1 MLTDK
6 QKWAMKRS
14 DARLN
19 IWDGSVRSGKSY
31 NCNFR
36 FLAAITEDKKGM
48 PPGTIDCAI
57 GKTLGA
63 LKRNVI
69 NPIIEL
75 VGTKNAKYYSGKQE
89 LHVFGNVI
97 DTIGANDERSVGKIQ
112 GATIRKCI
120 GDELTLW
127 PESFFKMMD
136 TRLSTNK
143 SQFFGNTNPGAPN
156 HYIKK
161 EYLDRSGQINLK
173 SFHFVIDD
181 NTTLDPEYVKAM
193 KLNFSGLWYN
203 RYILG
208 LWSLAEGA
216 IYDFFNDMHTII
228 ISPQATYYF
237 LAIDYGTNNPF
248 AAILFGVNRFTTP
261 MVWAEHEFYY
271 DSKKHQSQLTDKEYG
286 DRLEMFCKEHLGEH
300 WRTKIKRTIL
310 DPSASSF
317 EAELKQRRFSGVMHA
332 ENDVSD
338 GLRFKASMLKS
349 GKYAIHTRCKNY
361 IESFASYSW
370 DSKKQLLGIDAPLK
384 VDDHLQDA
392 GRYGIFTEFGHNN
405 NFVNYSAMTRAV

>member
-1 MLTDK
+1 MLTKK
-6 QKWAMKRS
+6 QKWAFRKS
-14 DARLN
+14 TARLN

-36 FLAAITEDKKGM
+36 FIKAVSEEKTINS
-48 PPGTIDCAI
+48 PGSIDAAI

-75 VGTKNAKYYSGKQE
+75 VGTKNARYYVGKQE
-89 LHVFGNVI
+89 FHLFGKI
-97 DTIGANDERSVGKIQ
+97 IHTFGANDERSIGKIQ

-127 PESFFKMMD
+127 PESFFKMLD
-136 TRLSTNK
+136 TRLSMK
-143 SQFFGNTNPGAPN
+143 ESQLFGNTNPGAPN
-156 HYIKK
+156 HYLKK
-161 EYLDRSGQINLK
+161 EYLDRVKSINLK
-173 SFHFVIDD
+173 SFHFTIDD
-181 NTTLDPEYVKAM
+181 NTTLDPEYINAM

-216 IYDFFNDMHTII
+216 IYDFFSDFNTIVVC
-228 ISPQATYYF
+228 PQATYYF

-248 AAILFGVNRFTTP
+248 ACILFGVNRFSTP
-261 MVWAEHEFYY
+261 MVWAEREYYY
-271 DSKKHQSQLTDKEYG
+271 DSKKHQSQKTDSEYSY
-286 DRLEMFCKEHLGEH
+286 DLECFCKEHLGDT
-300 WRTKIKRTIL
+300 WKSKIKRTIL

-317 EAELKQRRFSGVMHA
+317 EQELKNKRFPGVTHA
-332 ENDVSD
+332 VNDVQD

-349 GKYAIHTRCKNY
+349 GKYAISIKCKKY
-361 IESFASYSW
+361 IESFYSYLW
-370 DSKKQLLGIDAPLK
+370 DSKKQLLGIDSPLK

-392 GRYGIFTEFGHNN
+392 GRYGIVTEFWDNK
-405 NFVNYSAMTRAV
+405 FVDYNAMTRS